1 MPTVFC
7 IIFIRTLP
15 DVEGHIKMMHP
26 MALATSNRFL
36 GHTDAMLGHA
46 DILLD
51 EEMEE
56 EEEQGLFVLN
66 FLSKKICLNPLQ

>member
-1 MPTVFC
+1 
-7 IIFIRTLP
+7 
-15 DVEGHIKMMHP
+15 MMHP

>member
-1 MPTVFC
+1 
-7 IIFIRTLP
+7 
-15 DVEGHIKMMHP
+15 MMHP

-56 EEEQGLFVLN
+56 EEEPGLFVLN
-66 FLSKKICLNPLQ
+66 FLSKKNMSKSITVVIQILAF